1 MHSSALLIERC
12 SITSLY
18 SNNGTTNV
26 AAAISR
32 TLVRGTSFS
41 GRRRVECADVVGG
54 VGVERGVGVSAV
66 KETFDYVDFAVGA
79 VAVADC
85 PTVTLL
91 EDTHNES
98 NRGNGARNDKRV
110 VAYKAGH
117 RPQVLLGICA
127 KSPMRRPCRKGFVL
141 SSQMLFLPG
150 QPEADVQGS
159 TVL

>member
-1 MHSSALLIERC
+1 M
-12 SITSLY
+12 
-18 SNNGTTNV
+18 
-26 AAAISR
+26 
-32 TLVRGTSFS
+32 
-41 GRRRVECADVVGG
+41 
-54 VGVERGVGVSAV
+54 ERGIGGSDVG
-66 KETFDYVDFAVGA
+66 ETFDYVDFAIGA

-85 PTVTLL
+85 PAMTSL

-98 NRGNGARNDKRV
+98 DRGDGARNDKRV